1 MKLFLRKKE
10 RGKIRGLLSFLR
22 VLGTSTMD
30 SRSGRSESGIPYCHK
45 AIHVIA
51 LLLTTTS
58 GLKQKFD
65 VQDLFVLEKNI
76 HAIRFY
82 QCHGFSLTQERQ
94 LEEGTTEY
102 IVKMTY
108 KRDYRLQ

>member
-1 MKLFLRKKE
+1 MAVAGGAKAV
-10 RGKIRGLLSFLR
+10 S
-22 VLGTSTMD
+22 
-30 SRSGRSESGIPYCHK
+30 PYCHE
-45 AIHVIA
+45 AIYIIV
-51 LLLTTTS
+51 LLLTTVS

-82 QCHGFSLTQERQ
+82 QRHGFSLTQERQ

-102 IVKMTY
+102 TVKME
-108 KRDYRLQ
+108 R